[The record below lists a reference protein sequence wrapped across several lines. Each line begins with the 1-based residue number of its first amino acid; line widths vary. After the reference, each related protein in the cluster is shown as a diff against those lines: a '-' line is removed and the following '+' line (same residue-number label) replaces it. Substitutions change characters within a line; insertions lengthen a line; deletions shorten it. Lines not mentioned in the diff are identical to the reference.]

1 MSDAVVGRNSCWVCH
16 RSSDFA
22 LREWP
27 DGAVLYD
34 EANGEIQRLNS
45 SAARVMALF
54 LLKPEWHSGEIAREL
69 FGEDSVPEEI
79 ESVESALA
87 NFQTLNLIERTPY

>member
-1 MSDAVVGRNSCWVCH
+1 
-16 RSSDFA
+16 
-22 LREWP
+22 
-27 DGAVLYD
+27 
-34 EANGEIQRLNS
+34 
-45 SAARVMALF
+45 MALF